1 MSPLYPELKNQE
13 KTIIALLKSE
23 VEKFRTTFVHGK
35 QILEK
40 YFVEQ
45 GAHKVISGLQAFKL
59 YDTYGFP
66 LELTKVMAQEAGFVV
81 DTEGFEA
88 HMEQQRIQSGKKLVT
103 SETIVDES
111 LETTFT
117 GYDEHRTETT
127 IIGLV
132 AQSNS
137 VQEVP
142 AGTEVYVITEQSPF
156 FVECGGQVSD
166 QGFIRIG
173 EKDIP
178 LRALKKFGKTIGA
191 FIETPVALKVGD
203 RALLIVDSPSRIL
216 TMKNHTATHLLQAA
230 LIEVLG
236 KHVRQSGSVVTPD
249 YLRFDFTHHET
260 LSPQDIALVEDIV
273 NKKIT
278 ENIPVIV
285 SSTTLEEAARRGVIA
300 IFGEKYNPEL
310 VRVIEVPG
318 FSAELCGG
326 THVHATGD
334 IGCFK
339 ITEVSALSSG
349 NRRIVAVTG
358 PAAIELFQQTFS
370 AMKTLGQEFKVPIE
384 QVIDAVKKQKEQ
396 LREAQTL
403 AKTIKKNYYLSQLP
417 QWSTRIEHYGPV
429 PFLYL
434 SIKDAS
440 QEDLKEIGQELMRA
454 QPGLYFLTGHGER
467 IPFFVTLA
475 PTLTSH
481 VPLTKL
487 AAWLREQG
495 LQGGGTATTI
505 QGNAQH
511 LNLDFEYELK
521 KWVHE
526 HAR

>member
-1 MSPLYPELKNQE
+1 
-13 KTIIALLKSE
+13 
-23 VEKFRTTFVHGK
+23 
-35 QILEK
+35 
-40 YFVEQ
+40 
-45 GAHKVISGLQAFKL
+45 
-59 YDTYGFP
+59 
-66 LELTKVMAQEAGFVV
+66 
-81 DTEGFEA
+81 
-88 HMEQQRIQSGKKLVT
+88 
-103 SETIVDES
+103 
-111 LETTFT
+111 
-117 GYDEHRTETT
+117 
-127 IIGLV
+127 
-132 AQSNS
+132 
-137 VQEVP
+137 
-142 AGTEVYVITEQSPF
+142 
-156 FVECGGQVSD
+156 
-166 QGFIRIG
+166 
-173 EKDIP
+173 
-178 LRALKKFGKTIGA
+178 
-191 FIETPVALKVGD
+191 
-203 RALLIVDSPSRIL
+203 
-216 TMKNHTATHLLQAA
+216 MKNHTATHLLQAA

-384 QVIDAVKKQKEQ
+384 QVVDAVKKQKEQ
-396 LREAQTL
+396 LREAQSL

-417 QWSTRIEHYGPV
+417 QWSTRIEQYGPV

-454 QPGLYFLTGHGER
+454 QPGLYFLTGHGVHV
-467 IPFFVTLA
+467 PFFVTLA
-475 PTLTSH
+475 PTLASH

-511 LNLDFEYELK
+511 LNLEFEYELK